1 MCHDYIDTFA
11 FLPIRHRILRDRFGT
26 RRTLMRQVV
35 TIFVAR
41 IWERKVL
48 L

>member
-11 FLPIRHRILRDRFGT
+11 LLPIRHRVLCDRFGT
-26 RRTLMRQVV
+26 RRTLMGQVV

-41 IWERKVL
+41 IWECKVL
-48 L
+48 V